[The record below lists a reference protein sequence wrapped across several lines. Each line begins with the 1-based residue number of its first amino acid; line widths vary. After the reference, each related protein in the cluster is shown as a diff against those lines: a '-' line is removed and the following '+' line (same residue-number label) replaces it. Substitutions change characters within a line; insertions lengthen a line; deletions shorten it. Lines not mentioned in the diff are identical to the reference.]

1 MHLKLFYFTE
11 LYSND
16 YIIYYNKY
24 YLIIIV
30 MIIKIIIILSKIRTR
45 HNNFLINNLKELT
58 VHNTG
63 MTNSIAYKQ
72 LLLFFKTMRS
82 LFLSSA
88 DMKTT
93 LVCLLALC
101 AVSMV
106 FANSCSDMCLASYTT
121 CEQKC
126 RDAFSH
132 SHQYDQCAATCT
144 TQRAECDA
152 KCHGGSGK

>member
-1 MHLKLFYFTE
+1 MTTITIA
-11 LYSND
+11 STSQR
-16 YIIYYNKY
+16 
-24 YLIIIV
+24 
-30 MIIKIIIILSKIRTR
+30 KI
-45 HNNFLINNLKELT
+45 
-58 VHNTG
+58 
-63 MTNSIAYKQ
+63 TN
-72 LLLFFKTMRS
+72 
-82 LFLSSA
+82 
-88 DMKTT
+88 MKTT